1 MAEWIESHAALR
13 EHPKRRRLSRGLGID
28 MHATLGL
35 LHCLWWW
42 AMDYAPDGDL
52 SDFDPA
58 DVADGIEYDGD
69 PKKLIKG
76 LQDAGFMDGLHLHD
90 WRDYGEKLHR
100 RREANA
106 KRMREAREKERKEA
120 EKAAAEE
127 ASSGHVDTTCSARA
141 AHVQDTCG
149 ATDRQTG
156 QTDRTD
162 LPKEDAA
169 AVAREAESATE
180 ERSSSIDDQPPEE
193 TPATPDPID
202 DDDPMDALLLE
213 LWEVPGWMRSP
224 TDDRADLAT
233 LGAAFPRADL
243 AEAIQQLRMKALDG
257 AVETNLRSALQAF
270 VKQLHLQ
277 TPEPREPVEPEPP
290 PPPLTPEEKEAIR
303 KQMREA
309 AELARQGSREMR
321 L

>member
-1 MAEWIESHAALR
+1 
-13 EHPKRRRLSRGLGID
+13 
-28 MHATLGL
+28 
-35 LHCLWWW
+35 
-42 AMDYAPDGDL
+42 
-52 SDFDPA
+52 
-58 DVADGIEYDGD
+58 
-69 PKKLIKG
+69 
-76 LQDAGFMDGLHLHD
+76 
-90 WRDYGEKLHR
+90 
-100 RREANA
+100 
-106 KRMREAREKERKEA
+106 MREAREKERKEA

-127 ASSGHVDTTCSARA
+127 ARSGHVDTTCSARA

-169 AVAREAESATE
+169 AVAREDE
-180 ERSSSIDDQPPEE
+180 ERSSSIEARTSNPEPKPE
-193 TPATPDPID
+193 VPAYLTDD
-202 DDDPMDALLLE
+202 DDDPIDALLLD
-213 LWEVPGWMRSP
+213 LWEVEGWMRKP
-224 TDDRADLAT
+224 KDDRAALAQ

-290 PPPLTPEEKEAIR
+290 PPPLTPEEKESIR

-309 AELARQGSREMR
+309 AELAKRGSREMR
-321 L
+321 I